1 MHPLYNCQQNK
12 QKPSHAPAPVFPE
25 INVFLTNLRLLDL
38 DERDDWPSVSSQI
51 LTSRDAG
58 PNQKARIQCVEWTLY
73 RLFEIWSPDETT
85 NKLLPFFPPFDPLR
99 SLNLRAALFC
109 YLYQLKQD
117 GALGKEVILRKTMF
131 DDCKGEK
138 FLELLVAF
146 STAVLR
152 KVLADGRAGKKSI
165 AGQFC
170 LAEKVPAKEHAS
182 FLPLAI
188 AHRVALRGVIRRKE
202 LLRARYQRFGSV
214 LDSKDRELTRKF
226 DTVVVTQG
234 FLDQNIASEA
244 TVSRVAK
251 QFDQHWQGD
260 SRFIDLIAQGEESS
274 TKDDLLDRP
283 FDKHW
288 PAVGDGIF
296 SGDLSTSRQGL
307 LEDLERR
314 VAAQQRRLQH
324 WKDFKMGM
332 QSDLTPTRPK
342 KQQGLFSPPAR
353 SATIDLRKEKD
364 LVFSPRKRIRK
375 SEWSVRMA
383 SEEPPSATMP
393 KVMEHHL
400 RILGEHDGTSEVS
413 LDDHSLKQHRVL
425 PSPPC
430 FGRSPNNGDDSP
442 ISEINR
448 DVVNVGDLVPLPTMN
463 GPDTP
468 VTTNSEHNI
477 EDTHRLPV
485 INEQADLTMG
495 SQISHDINGPPS
507 PPKMEG
513 GSEGMPSDLAK
524 DDARD
529 PRSGYPSEE
538 EQLADQIIS
547 LTLNAAPTP
556 LKPSLSLVERTR
568 QSMAFASP
576 GARLTTDGSP
586 PQPITQKPSSR
597 ESTQNLPKTQANL
610 LERTRQSISLV
621 PSKPKAS
628 RKSTQNSHISK
639 AYPRN
644 QFETPRKQTTF
655 AELTPPEELF
665 SPGAGYDSVFKSR
678 PKIGLSPDAS
688 LEGSINGGDVDGGG
702 LEDSPLGRLIG
713 EV

>member
-1 MHPLYNCQQNK
+1 
-12 QKPSHAPAPVFPE
+12 
-25 INVFLTNLRLLDL
+25 
-38 DERDDWPSVSSQI
+38 
-51 LTSRDAG
+51 
-58 PNQKARIQCVEWTLY
+58 
-73 RLFEIWSPDETT
+73 
-85 NKLLPFFPPFDPLR
+85 
-99 SLNLRAALFC
+99 
-109 YLYQLKQD
+109 
-117 GALGKEVILRKTMF
+117 MF
-131 DDCKGEK
+131 DDCKGER
-138 FLELLVAF
+138 FMELLVAF

-152 KVLADGRAGKKSI
+152 KVLADRGTGEKSI
-165 AGQFC
+165 AGRFC

-182 FLPLAI
+182 LLPLAI

-202 LLRARYQRFGSV
+202 LLRARFQRFGSV
-214 LDSKDRELTRKF
+214 LDSKDKELTRKF
-226 DTVVVTQG
+226 DTVVERQG

-251 QFDQHWQGD
+251 QFDRHWQGD

-274 TKDDLLDRP
+274 TKDDLLDKP

-296 SGDLSTSRQGL
+296 SSDLSTSRQGL

-314 VAAQQRRLQH
+314 VVAQQRRLQH

-332 QSDLTPTRPK
+332 QSDLAPTRPK
-342 KQQGLFSPPAR
+342 KQQGLFSPPSR
-353 SATIDLRKEKD
+353 SAAIDLRKEKD
-364 LVFSPRKRIRK
+364 LVFSPRKKIRK

-393 KVMEHHL
+393 KVMEHHT
-400 RILGEHDGTSEVS
+400 RILAEHDGTSEVS
-413 LDDHSLKQHRVL
+413 PGDHSLKQHRVL

-430 FGRSPNNGDDSP
+430 LGRSPNNGDNSP

-448 DVVNVGDLVPLPTMN
+448 DAVNVGDLVPLPTMD

-468 VTTNSEHNI
+468 VTTNSEQTI
-477 EDTHRLPV
+477 EDTHRSPV
-485 INEQADLTMG
+485 INEQVDLTMG

-507 PPKMEG
+507 LSNMEG
-513 GSEGMPSDLAK
+513 GPEGLPSNLAK
-524 DDARD
+524 EDDARD

-538 EQLADQIIS
+538 EQLADQIVS

-556 LKPSLSLVERTR
+556 LKPPLSLVERTR

-576 GARLTTDGSP
+576 GARLTTNGSP
-586 PQPITQKPSSR
+586 PQPVTQKPSSS
-597 ESTQNLPKTQANL
+597 ETTQNLPKTQATL

-621 PSKPKAS
+621 PSKPKTS
-628 RKSTQNSHISK
+628 RKSTQNSHISR

-678 PKIGLSPDAS
+678 PKIGLTPDAS
-688 LEGSINGGDVDGGG
+688 LEGSIYGEDVDGEG